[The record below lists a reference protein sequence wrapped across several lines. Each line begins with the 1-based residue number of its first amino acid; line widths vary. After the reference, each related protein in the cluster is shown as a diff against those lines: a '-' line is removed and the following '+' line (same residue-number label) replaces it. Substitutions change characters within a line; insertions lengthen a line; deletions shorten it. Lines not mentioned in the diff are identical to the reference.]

1 MIRKRVIVHGR
12 VQGVGFRW
20 YTQATAQNLKLGGF
34 VRNLPG
40 GTVEVEFEGE
50 PAAVAEMLSWL
61 RSGPSHANVTRV
73 EVMDIHP
80 KNESRFNLRY

>member
-20 YTQATAQNLKLGGF
+20 YTQATANQLGLGGF

-50 PAAVAEMLSWL
+50 PTAVAEMVSWL
-61 RSGPSHANVTRV
+61 RSGPSYAHVTRI
-73 EVMDIHP
+73 EVMNIHP
-80 KNESRFNLRY
+80 KNETSFDLRY